1 MGNFDEHHWG
11 IFLSPVI
18 AAQHGLQLI
27 KVSSHSRWYW
37 LYGPYM
43 LIEPHTHRIVHSGL
57 NADDVLELLTDSG
70 T

>member
-1 MGNFDEHHWG
+1 MIAMPLFR
-11 IFLSPVI
+11 L

-43 LIEPHTHRIVHSGL
+43 LIEPDTHRIVHSGL

-70 T
+70 TS